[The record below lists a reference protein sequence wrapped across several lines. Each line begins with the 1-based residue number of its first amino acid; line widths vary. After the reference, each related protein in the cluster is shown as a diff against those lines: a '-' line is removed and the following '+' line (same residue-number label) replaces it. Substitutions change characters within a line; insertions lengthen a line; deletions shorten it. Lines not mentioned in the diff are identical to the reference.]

1 MPKKVLIAARSFSR
15 SKEAKAI
22 LEAQG
27 YELILN
33 PYDRPMTE
41 AELVEMIAG
50 VDALVAGNDD
60 VTGAVIAAGA
70 PDLKIIA
77 KHGVGYNNI
86 DVSTAK
92 QYGIPVTV
100 APGANSQSV
109 AELAF
114 GLLLACVRSIPQMDC
129 SIRAG
134 SWDRVTGY
142 EVGGKVLGIVGM
154 GNIGGEV
161 AKRACGFNM
170 KIIAYDIY
178 PNPEF
183 IKNYGVTYL
192 PLPEVIAQAD
202 FLSLHAPS
210 TPGTVGMIN
219 RTTLRTMK
227 KTAFLIN
234 TARGDL
240 VNEEDLYEA
249 LSSGIIAGAALDTF
263 AKEPLENS
271 PLLTLKN
278 IIVTPHAGAAT
289 HEGVIRTGL
298 IGAGEVVRVLSGKK
312 AIITGGG
319 SGLGLGMAQGLQA
332 AGAEVAIIDIMDSVP
347 QVAQEMAA
355 NGTMAYGIKG
365 DLGNRESLQTAFNLA
380 VDKLGGRLDIL
391 VNSAGIQRRSKSE
404 EFPIE
409 YWDAV
414 VEINMTSVFLLCQ
427 LAGRKML
434 EQGQGKIIN
443 VASMLSYFGG
453 YTVPA
458 YAASKGGVAQLTKAL
473 ANEWAGRGVN
483 VNAVAPGY
491 MDTAMNTAL
500 VNDPVRNEQILAR
513 IPAGRWGT
521 GEDMQGAVIFLA
533 SSYSDYI
540 NGAIIPVDGGFLSR

>member
-1 MPKKVLIAARSFSR
+1 
-15 SKEAKAI
+15 
-22 LEAQG
+22 
-27 YELILN
+27 
-33 PYDRPMTE
+33 
-41 AELVEMIAG
+41 
-50 VDALVAGNDD
+50 
-60 VTGAVIAAGA
+60 
-70 PDLKIIA
+70 
-77 KHGVGYNNI
+77 
-86 DVSTAK
+86 
-92 QYGIPVTV
+92 
-100 APGANSQSV
+100 
-109 AELAF
+109 
-114 GLLLACVRSIPQMDC
+114 
-129 SIRAG
+129 
-134 SWDRVTGY
+134 
-142 EVGGKVLGIVGM
+142 
-154 GNIGGEV
+154 
-161 AKRACGFNM
+161 
-170 KIIAYDIY
+170 
-178 PNPEF
+178 
-183 IKNYGVTYL
+183 
-192 PLPEVIAQAD
+192 
-202 FLSLHAPS
+202 
-210 TPGTVGMIN
+210 
-219 RTTLRTMK
+219 MK
-227 KTAFLIN
+227 KSF
-234 TARGDL
+234 DL
-240 VNEEDLYEA
+240 
-249 LSSGIIAGAALDTF
+249 T
-263 AKEPLENS
+263 
-271 PLLTLKN
+271 
-278 IIVTPHAGAAT
+278 
-289 HEGVIRTGL
+289 
-298 IGAGEVVRVLSGKK
+298 GKK

-319 SGLGLGMAQGLQA
+319 SGLGLGMAQGLQD
-332 AGAEVAIIDIMDSVP
+332 AGTEVAIIDIMDSVP

-355 NGTMAYGIKG
+355 NGTMAHGIKG

-380 VDKLGGRLDIL
+380 VEKLGGRLDIL

>member
-1 MPKKVLIAARSFSR
+1 
-15 SKEAKAI
+15 
-22 LEAQG
+22 
-27 YELILN
+27 
-33 PYDRPMTE
+33 
-41 AELVEMIAG
+41 
-50 VDALVAGNDD
+50 
-60 VTGAVIAAGA
+60 
-70 PDLKIIA
+70 
-77 KHGVGYNNI
+77 
-86 DVSTAK
+86 
-92 QYGIPVTV
+92 
-100 APGANSQSV
+100 
-109 AELAF
+109 
-114 GLLLACVRSIPQMDC
+114 
-129 SIRAG
+129 
-134 SWDRVTGY
+134 
-142 EVGGKVLGIVGM
+142 
-154 GNIGGEV
+154 
-161 AKRACGFNM
+161 
-170 KIIAYDIY
+170 
-178 PNPEF
+178 
-183 IKNYGVTYL
+183 
-192 PLPEVIAQAD
+192 
-202 FLSLHAPS
+202 
-210 TPGTVGMIN
+210 
-219 RTTLRTMK
+219 MK
-227 KTAFLIN
+227 KSF
-234 TARGDL
+234 DL
-240 VNEEDLYEA
+240 
-249 LSSGIIAGAALDTF
+249 T
-263 AKEPLENS
+263 
-271 PLLTLKN
+271 
-278 IIVTPHAGAAT
+278 
-289 HEGVIRTGL
+289 
-298 IGAGEVVRVLSGKK
+298 GKK

>member
-1 MPKKVLIAARSFSR
+1 
-15 SKEAKAI
+15 
-22 LEAQG
+22 
-27 YELILN
+27 
-33 PYDRPMTE
+33 
-41 AELVEMIAG
+41 
-50 VDALVAGNDD
+50 
-60 VTGAVIAAGA
+60 
-70 PDLKIIA
+70 
-77 KHGVGYNNI
+77 
-86 DVSTAK
+86 
-92 QYGIPVTV
+92 
-100 APGANSQSV
+100 
-109 AELAF
+109 
-114 GLLLACVRSIPQMDC
+114 
-129 SIRAG
+129 
-134 SWDRVTGY
+134 
-142 EVGGKVLGIVGM
+142 
-154 GNIGGEV
+154 
-161 AKRACGFNM
+161 
-170 KIIAYDIY
+170 
-178 PNPEF
+178 
-183 IKNYGVTYL
+183 
-192 PLPEVIAQAD
+192 
-202 FLSLHAPS
+202 
-210 TPGTVGMIN
+210 
-219 RTTLRTMK
+219 MK
-227 KTAFLIN
+227 KSF
-234 TARGDL
+234 DL
-240 VNEEDLYEA
+240 
-249 LSSGIIAGAALDTF
+249 T
-263 AKEPLENS
+263 
-271 PLLTLKN
+271 
-278 IIVTPHAGAAT
+278 
-289 HEGVIRTGL
+289 
-298 IGAGEVVRVLSGKK
+298 GKK

-458 YAASKGGVAQLTKAL
+458 YAASKGGVAQLTKGL

>member
-1 MPKKVLIAARSFSR
+1 
-15 SKEAKAI
+15 
-22 LEAQG
+22 
-27 YELILN
+27 
-33 PYDRPMTE
+33 
-41 AELVEMIAG
+41 
-50 VDALVAGNDD
+50 
-60 VTGAVIAAGA
+60 
-70 PDLKIIA
+70 
-77 KHGVGYNNI
+77 
-86 DVSTAK
+86 
-92 QYGIPVTV
+92 
-100 APGANSQSV
+100 
-109 AELAF
+109 
-114 GLLLACVRSIPQMDC
+114 
-129 SIRAG
+129 
-134 SWDRVTGY
+134 
-142 EVGGKVLGIVGM
+142 
-154 GNIGGEV
+154 
-161 AKRACGFNM
+161 
-170 KIIAYDIY
+170 
-178 PNPEF
+178 
-183 IKNYGVTYL
+183 
-192 PLPEVIAQAD
+192 
-202 FLSLHAPS
+202 
-210 TPGTVGMIN
+210 
-219 RTTLRTMK
+219 MK
-227 KTAFLIN
+227 KSF
-234 TARGDL
+234 DL
-240 VNEEDLYEA
+240 
-249 LSSGIIAGAALDTF
+249 T
-263 AKEPLENS
+263 
-271 PLLTLKN
+271 
-278 IIVTPHAGAAT
+278 
-289 HEGVIRTGL
+289 
-298 IGAGEVVRVLSGKK
+298 GKK

-355 NGTMAYGIKG
+355 NGVMAHGIKG
-365 DLGNRESLQTAFNLA
+365 DLGSRESLQTAFNLA
-380 VDKLGGRLDIL
+380 VEKLGGRLDIL

-500 VNDPVRNEQILAR
+500 VNDSVRNEQILAR

>member
-1 MPKKVLIAARSFSR
+1 
-15 SKEAKAI
+15 
-22 LEAQG
+22 
-27 YELILN
+27 
-33 PYDRPMTE
+33 
-41 AELVEMIAG
+41 
-50 VDALVAGNDD
+50 
-60 VTGAVIAAGA
+60 
-70 PDLKIIA
+70 
-77 KHGVGYNNI
+77 
-86 DVSTAK
+86 
-92 QYGIPVTV
+92 
-100 APGANSQSV
+100 
-109 AELAF
+109 
-114 GLLLACVRSIPQMDC
+114 
-129 SIRAG
+129 
-134 SWDRVTGY
+134 
-142 EVGGKVLGIVGM
+142 
-154 GNIGGEV
+154 
-161 AKRACGFNM
+161 
-170 KIIAYDIY
+170 
-178 PNPEF
+178 
-183 IKNYGVTYL
+183 
-192 PLPEVIAQAD
+192 
-202 FLSLHAPS
+202 
-210 TPGTVGMIN
+210 
-219 RTTLRTMK
+219 MK
-227 KTAFLIN
+227 KSF
-234 TARGDL
+234 DL
-240 VNEEDLYEA
+240 
-249 LSSGIIAGAALDTF
+249 T
-263 AKEPLENS
+263 
-271 PLLTLKN
+271 
-278 IIVTPHAGAAT
+278 
-289 HEGVIRTGL
+289 
-298 IGAGEVVRVLSGKK
+298 GKK

-380 VDKLGGRLDIL
+380 VEKLGGRLDIL